1 MDKEIGRLNELKD
14 QIREHDYNY
23 YVLNQSLISDA
34 QYEYATN
41 MIKKHGLDFLR
52 KEDSG

>member
-34 QYEYATN
+34 QYDELLQTVRG
-41 MIKKHGLDFLR
+41 IE
-52 KEDSG
+52 EDLSLIHI